1 MRRAQAPSR
10 SRAGKRTTKIGQVLP
25 SDDYKLH
32 ATDKGLWRAR
42 DAFIDRCGLTLRP
55 YQIHAVFQVMLLTS
69 RSNMAEAMFS
79 AALWA
84 VSKVIRLAGPAIE
97 ASHPASVLRTLRDKP
112 PTSVRNFVT
121 DCIDASLATVL

>member
-1 MRRAQAPSR
+1 MRTP
-10 SRAGKRTTKIGQVLP
+10 KIGDRVMAIGIKKNAFTV
-25 SDDYKLH
+25 SDVDTENQLADLKLIGSEFH
-32 ATDKGLWRAR
+32 ERAIPWGR
-42 DAFIDRCGLTLRP
+42 LV
-55 YQIHAVFQVMLLTS
+55 YELLTS
-69 RSNMAEAMFS
+69 RPNMAEAMFS